1 MDALVQYFSDGHS
14 VTDLLLSIIVIIA
27 IIVSIEKA
35 IQWIYGKFLL
45 LYKTKKGYEDET
57 TTINDNTEQIK
68 NLVMSIDNLGTLLNK
83 QYQHLDKKIDE
94 QKERITKIDEDGKR
108 RDCAILRDR
117 IIQSM
122 RFFSKNKDTNDI
134 IHIGITD
141 YENLEELFSEY
152 FKCGGNGVCHSLYEN
167 EFKKFKIDTSKKY

>member
-1 MDALVQYFSDGHS
+1 MNALAQYFSDGHS
-14 VTDLLLSIIVIIA
+14 VTDLLLSIIVIIS

-35 IQWIYGKFLL
+35 MQWIYSKFLL

-68 NLVMSIDNLGTLLNK
+68 NLVVSINNLGTLLNK

-94 QKERITKIDEDGKR
+94 QKERITKIDEDGKK

-117 IIQSM
+117 ILGGM
-122 RFFSKNKDTNDI
+122 RFFCKNVDENGVV
-134 IHIGITD
+134 HINMAD
-141 YENLEELFSEY
+141 YENMSHLFEEY
-152 FKCGGNGVCHSLYEN
+152 FKCGGNGSVKHLFDM
-167 EFKKFKIDTSKKY
+167 EFSKFKIDNE

>member
-14 VTDLLLSIIVIIA
+14 VTDLLLSIIVIIT

-117 IIQSM
+117 ILGGM
-122 RFFSKNKDTNDI
+122 RFFCNNTDENGVV
-134 IHIGITD
+134 HISMAD
-141 YENLEELFSEY
+141 HENMSHLFEEY
-152 FKCGGNGVCHSLYEN
+152 FKCRGNGSVKHLYDA
-167 EFKKFKIDTSKKY
+167 EFSKFKIDNK

>member
-14 VTDLLLSIIVIIA
+14 ITDLLLSIIIIIT

-83 QYQHLDKKIDE
+83 QYQHLD
-94 QKERITKIDEDGKR
+94 
-108 RDCAILRDR
+108 
-117 IIQSM
+117 
-122 RFFSKNKDTNDI
+122 
-134 IHIGITD
+134 
-141 YENLEELFSEY
+141 
-152 FKCGGNGVCHSLYEN
+152 
-167 EFKKFKIDTSKKY
+167 

>member
-1 MDALVQYFSDGHS
+1 MNALVQYFSDGHS

-35 IQWIYGKFLL
+35 MQWIYSKFLL

-68 NLVMSIDNLGTLLNK
+68 NLVVSIDNLGTLLNK

-94 QKERITKIDEDGKR
+94 QKERITKIDEDGKK

-117 IIQSM
+117 ILGGM
-122 RFFSKNKDTNDI
+122 RFFCKNVDENGVV
-134 IHIGITD
+134 HISMAD
-141 YENLEELFSEY
+141 HENMSHLFEEY
-152 FKCGGNGVCHSLYEN
+152 FKCGGNGSVKHLFDM
-167 EFKKFKIDTSKKY
+167 EFSKFKIDNE

>member
-1 MDALVQYFSDGHS
+1 MNEITNYFENY
-14 VTDLLLSIIVIIA
+14 TLFDLFSAITIIIITVRSLERFFKWC
-27 IIVSIEKA
+27 VSYLKAYYDKRRGIEKKEN
-35 IQWIYGKFLL
+35 ILECH
-45 LYKTKKGYEDET
+45 TKE
-57 TTINDNTEQIK
+57 IK
-68 NLVMSIDNLGTLLNK
+68 NIVERMDRMVSSVDSKYTILL
-83 QYQHLDKKIDE
+83 KKFDDQEKRLE
-94 QKERITKIDEDGKR
+94 QIDEDGKK

-134 IHIGITD
+134 VHIGMTD